1 MLQALVCA
9 DRTTTFSFDPRL
21 HASLRSRVA
30 SPAPRLA
37 SVGAT
42 ALRGT
47 RVGGV
52 VLPPIARCA
61 TPPPR
66 LLPAPRAHL
75 VLLPLL
81 NAGRPLVTTD
91 PTSERSHRGSRQR
104 RRSVPV
110 DKKWADMSMISGTT
124 IQPAAPT
131 APMIRM
137 TPSRPPVVNTNAI
150 PTTNTTPHKAN
161 GRRTKR
167 AGCPRARTP
176 SDDRL
181 AISRSSERA
190 LPSCRDDPASYRSV
204 QGELPDPSGAR
215 SGSFKTATERPRRLA
230 ALTGRRDFVPPPYG
244 RHAPAIGCLSE
255 TGDRD
260 RQARPL
266 SDYVLDGPAR
276 IRTWARRIM
285 SPLL

>member
-1 MLQALVCA
+1 VDSRGPAGPLTTSRAL
-9 DRTTTFSFDPRL
+9 
-21 HASLRSRVA
+21 
-30 SPAPRLA
+30 
-37 SVGAT
+37 
-42 ALRGT
+42 
-47 RVGGV
+47 
-52 VLPPIARCA
+52 LPPTLTRSHRAR
-61 TPPPR
+61 R
-66 LLPAPRAHL
+66 RW
-75 VLLPLL
+75 
-81 NAGRPLVTTD
+81 RPLR
-91 PTSERSHRGSRQR
+91 PRRCRGSRGRGLPKRQAGSAFYARATSERSHRGSRQR

-190 LPSCRDDPASYRSV
+190 LPSCRDDPTSYRSV
-204 QGELPDPSGAR
+204 QGGTAGSVRSALRFLQDGDGTSAAPSGADR
-215 SGSFKTATERPRRLA
+215 SPRPRAATVWTARAGDRVPIGNRRPRSSGAAALGLRARWARQDSNLGATDYESA
-230 ALTGRRDFVPPPYG
+230 ALTAELR
-244 RHAPAIGCLSE
+244 ALA
-255 TGDRD
+255 
-260 RQARPL
+260 
-266 SDYVLDGPAR
+266 
-276 IRTWARRIM
+276 ARRRAYRVAPRH
-285 SPLL
+285 SKDRR